1 MLPLSLQ
8 LIHLCAA
15 LMLLL
20 AFVFLIERR
29 LLQLTLVYQMQGV
42 LLCFVSVLTAFTQ
55 QQPELYGSAIITL
68 VIKVILIPIGLRR
81 LMHRLALRWDRETMV
96 NVPTTLLLALA
107 LVLLAFDLTH
117 YFRPLTSG
125 DAGQGLSIALACVL
139 LALLM
144 MIARTQ
150 ALSQVI
156 GFLAMENAL
165 MFAAT
170 VSVHGMP
177 MIVELGMALDVL
189 VGLAIL
195 GVFMSQMRTQFESLD
210 IQHLERMK
218 DRT

>member
-117 YFRPLTSG
+117 SFRPLTSG